1 MEPIEVLET
10 IRKIYGIA
18 IIVIG
23 IFGLGVW
30 FTRFCD
36 AIKAGRL

>member
-1 MEPIEVLET
+1 MKSADVLEV

-18 IIVIG
+18 TIVIG

-30 FTRFCD
+30 FTRFYD
-36 AIKAGRL
+36 AIKAGRR